1 MWRAW
6 LSPTTSAHVFQT
18 LTRGRSHAA
27 FLTENKSYPIL
38 RPKGKQDSRRHA
50 APESR
55 GHVEREASGTAV
67 SPATTTCGTHGAEGS
82 HGGPAGRG
90 HCG

>member
-6 LSPTTSAHVFQT
+6 LSPATSAHVFQT

-67 SPATTTCGTHGAEGS
+67 SPATTTCGTRRAEGG

>member
-55 GHVEREASGTAV
+55 GHVERAASGTAV
-67 SPATTTCGTHGAEGS
+67 SPATTTCGTRGAEGG